1 MGVKEMEMNLMP
13 YRIDKIIDKE
23 NRMNI
28 SKVEIPVGV
37 KMLEADKVWEEA
49 EGGKGIVIA
58 VLDTGISKN
67 HPFLKDSILDGKDF
81 SGKGDYE
88 DGNGHGSHVA
98 GIIKQ
103 VAPNADLIIGKV
115 LDDDGGGSYQ
125 SIIDG
130 INWATNYVGANG
142 ERTRIINMSLGGS
155 EKSYFLEQAILNA
168 VSKGI
173 LVVVASGNEGNHT
186 DDKYEY
192 GYPSL
197 YNECITVG
205 AIDENEKMAGFSNEH
220 LQLDVV
226 ALGVN
231 VFSTYKDGGYAVLSG
246 TSMATPHISSALAL
260 IIKIGE
266 KQFKRKL
273 TESEV
278 FGLMLKTCCSLDY
291 AKSLSGNGTPK
302 LSEIDKH
309 CK

>member
-1 MGVKEMEMNLMP
+1 MEMNLVP
-13 YRIDKIIDKE
+13 HRIDKILDNKSA
-23 NRMNI
+23 NTLNI
-28 SKVEIPVGV
+28 QSVGLPKGVE
-37 KMLEADKVWEEA
+37 MLEANEVWNEA
-49 EGGKGIVIA
+49 EGGKGIVVAI
-58 VLDTGISKN
+58 LDTGISKN
-67 HPFLKDSILDGKDF
+67 HPFLKNNIIDGKDF

-98 GIIKQ
+98 GIIRQ
-103 VAPNADLIIGKV
+103 VAPNADLLIGKV
-115 LDDDGGGSYQ
+115 LGDDGSGSYQ

-130 INWATNYVGANG
+130 INWATNYVGENG

-155 EKSYFLEQAILNA
+155 EPLDELEESILNA

-173 LVVVASGNEGNHT
+173 LVVVASGNEGNHF
-186 DDKYEY
+186 DDRYEFS
-192 GYPSL
+192 YPAL

-205 AIDENEKMAGFSNEH
+205 AIDEKGRMAGFSNEH

-231 VFSTYKDGGYAVLSG
+231 VKSTYKNEGYAILSG

-266 KQFKRKL
+266 KQFQREL
-273 TESEV
+273 TESELY
-278 FGLMLKTCCSLDY
+278 GLMLKCCCSLNNK
-291 AKSLSGNGTPK
+291 KSLEGNGTPK
-302 LSEIDKH
+302 LNDIDKH

>member
-1 MGVKEMEMNLMP
+1 MEMNLMP
-13 YRIDKIIDKE
+13 FRVDKILKHKSE
-23 NRMNI
+23 HALNI
-28 SKVEIPVGV
+28 QSVGLPTGV
-37 KMLEADKVWEEA
+37 KMLEADKVWHEA

-67 HPFLKDSILDGKDF
+67 HPFLKDNILDGKDF
-81 SGKGDYE
+81 SGKGDFE

-103 VAPNADLIIGKV
+103 VAPNVDLLIGKV
-115 LDDDGGGSYQ
+115 LDDDGGGTYE

-155 EKSYFLEQAILNA
+155 IDSHLLEEAILNA

-173 LVVVASGNEGNHT
+173 LVVVASGNEGNNHL
-186 DDKYEY
+186 DDRYEQS
-192 GYPSL
+192 YPAL

-205 AIDENEKMAGFSNEH
+205 AIDEKNRMAGFSNEH

-231 VFSTYKDGGYAVLSG
+231 VKSTYKDEGYAVLSG

-273 TESEV
+273 TESELY
-278 FGLMLKTCCSLDY
+278 GLMMKCCCSLDY
-291 AKSLSGNGTPK
+291 EKSLSGNGTPK
-302 LSEIDKH
+302 LSDIDKH

>member
-1 MGVKEMEMNLMP
+1 MEMNLMP
-13 YRIDKIIDKE
+13 YRLEKIIDKE
-23 NRMNI
+23 STMSI
-28 SKVEIPVGV
+28 ESVEIPVGV
-37 KMLEADKVWEEA
+37 KMLEANKIWDEA

-58 VLDTGISKN
+58 ILDTGISKN

-81 SGKGDYE
+81 TGKGDYE
-88 DGNGHGSHVA
+88 DGEGHGSHVA

-103 VAPNADLIIGKV
+103 VAPNVDLLIGKV
-115 LDDDGGGSYQ
+115 LDDEGGASYQ
-125 SIIDG
+125 SVIDG

-155 EKSYFLEQAILNA
+155 ENSVKLEQAILNA

-173 LVVVASGNEGNHT
+173 LVVVASGNEGNHS
-186 DDKYEY
+186 DNEYEF
-192 GYPSL
+192 GFPAL

-205 AIDENEKMAGFSNEH
+205 AIDEKGKMAGFSNEH

-226 ALGVN
+226 ALGVD
-231 VFSTYKDGGYAVLSG
+231 VKSTYKNEGYAVISG

-266 KQFKRKL
+266 KQFQRNL

-278 FGLMLKTCCSLDY
+278 YGLMLKCCCSLNY
-291 AKSLSGNGTPK
+291 KKSLEGNGIPK
-302 LSEIDKH
+302 LTDINKH

>member
-1 MGVKEMEMNLMP
+1 MEMNLMP
-13 YRIDKIIDKE
+13 FRVDKILNNKSS
-23 NRMNI
+23 NTLNI
-28 SKVEIPVGV
+28 QSAELPLGV
-37 KMLEADKVWEEA
+37 KMLEADKVWNEA
-49 EGGKGIVIA
+49 EGGKGIVVA

-67 HPFLKDSILDGKDF
+67 HPFLKDNIIDGKDF

-98 GIIKQ
+98 GIIRQ
-103 VAPNADLIIGKV
+103 VAPNAELLIGKV

-155 EKSYFLEQAILNA
+155 EPLDKLEQAILNA

-173 LVVVASGNEGNHT
+173 LVVVASGNEGNHL
-186 DDKYEY
+186 DDRYEFS
-192 GYPSL
+192 YPAL

-205 AIDENEKMAGFSNEH
+205 AIDKNSKMAGFSNEH

-226 ALGVN
+226 ALGVE
-231 VFSTYKDGGYAVLSG
+231 VKSTYKNEGYAVLSG

-266 KQFKRKL
+266 KQFQREL
-273 TESEV
+273 TESELY
-278 FGLMLKTCCSLDY
+278 GLMLKSCCSLDY
-291 AKSLSGNGTPK
+291 KKSLVGNGTPK
-302 LSEIDKH
+302 LNEIDKH

>member
-1 MGVKEMEMNLMP
+1 MEMNLMP
-13 YRIDKIIDKE
+13 YRIDKILDKDSVNVE
-23 NRMNI
+23 
-28 SKVEIPVGV
+28 SVEIPVGV
-37 KMLEADKVWEEA
+37 KMLEADKVWEES

-58 VLDTGISKN
+58 ILDTGISKN
-67 HPFLKDSILDGKDF
+67 HPFLKGSIIGGKDF
-81 SGKGDYE
+81 TGKGDYE

-103 VAPNADLIIGKV
+103 VAPNVDLLIGKV
-115 LDDDGGGSYQ
+115 LDDTGGGSYQ
-125 SIIDG
+125 SIING
-130 INWATNYVGANG
+130 IDWATNYIGANG

-155 EKSYFLEQAILNA
+155 DHSDVLEKAILNA

-173 LVVVASGNEGNHT
+173 LVVVASGNEGNHE

-192 GYPSL
+192 GYPAL

-205 AIDENEKMAGFSNEH
+205 AIDENNIMAGFSNEH

-231 VFSTYKDGGYAVLSG
+231 VKSTYKNGGYAILSG
-246 TSMATPHISSALAL
+246 TSMATPFISSALSL

-266 KQFKRKL
+266 KQFQRVL
-273 TESEV
+273 TESEL
-278 FGLMLKTCCSLDY
+278 FGLMLKCCCSLDY
-291 AKSLSGNGTPK
+291 KKSLAGNGVPK
-302 LSEIDKH
+302 LGDIDKL

>member
-1 MGVKEMEMNLMP
+1 MEMNLMP
-13 YRIDKIIDKE
+13 YRVEKIL
-23 NRMNI
+23 NNNSTLNI
-28 SKVEIPVGV
+28 QSIGLPKGVE
-37 KMLEADKVWEEA
+37 MLEANEVWSEA

-67 HPFLKDSILDGKDF
+67 HPFLKDNIIDGKDF

-88 DGNGHGSHVA
+88 DGSGHGSHVA
-98 GIIKQ
+98 GIIRQ
-103 VAPNADLIIGKV
+103 VAPNADLLIGKV
-115 LDDDGGGSYQ
+115 LDDDGAGSYQ

-155 EKSYFLEQAILNA
+155 EKSNELEQAILNA

-173 LVVVASGNEGNHT
+173 LVVVASGNEGNHF
-186 DDKYEY
+186 DDRYEQS
-192 GYPSL
+192 YPAL

-205 AIDENEKMAGFSNEH
+205 AIDQHNRMAGFSNEH

-231 VFSTYKDGGYAVLSG
+231 VKSTYKNEGYAVLSG

-266 KQFKRKL
+266 KQFKRDL
-273 TESEV
+273 TESELY
-278 FGLMLKTCCSLDY
+278 GLMLKCCCSLDY

-302 LSEIDKH
+302 LSEINKH